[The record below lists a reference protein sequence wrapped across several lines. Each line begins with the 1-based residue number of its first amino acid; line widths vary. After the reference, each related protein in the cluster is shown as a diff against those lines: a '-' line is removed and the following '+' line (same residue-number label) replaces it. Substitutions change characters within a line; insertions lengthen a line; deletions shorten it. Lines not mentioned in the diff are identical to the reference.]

1 MHTRETS
8 MLNSRRDV
16 HVAFHGG
23 NEPTNRPRYEL
34 FRDKNQTDDAI
45 FLVCSRDFHGAR
57 EESVEQRAPPG
68 WRHCQCFVPWNGQPT
83 LNQPFETTLLAR
95 FPHLLMGMGCTG
107 NEHFAPFISIRQ
119 TGTVRAVDTK
129 CSHEGEG
136 NALKVVQIEGVVE
149 LARRQNT
156 RLILVIIH
164 VASVCK
170 IENHEIR
177 NCEIHASDNFN
188 STNCQA

>member
-129 CSHEGEG
+129 CSHTGRGGGERVKG
-136 NALKVVQIEGVVE
+136 GADRGRGWVSTPAKYTVDTRYYTRCLC
-149 LARRQNT
+149 LQNWK
-156 RLILVIIH
+156 
-164 VASVCK
+164 SW
-170 IENHEIR
+170 
-177 NCEIHASDNFN
+177 N
-188 STNCQA
+188 SKLWNSRFR